1 MAKPASQIRS
11 TFGAIKPPFHLV
23 MQPSRDH
30 EQCPAVLWPKRVML
44 CSIYKS
50 CNVWFKGRVPKIR
63 PWRMTPSDLY
73 AVYTTTGNWPNR
85 PWFDR
90 FWIGSSLWSHQSL
103 LCSQKYMV
111 NMPDSGLCTISDKN
125 GSRCIWLY
133 TKSTNNC
140 RCPHTKGLIHGPPY
154 WMVSI
159 WSIEINSTA
168 LVTWYTL
175 PSLTRAKIVPAVSQH
190 AAPSRLLLIC
200 IAFCGMSF

>member
-73 AVYTTTGNWPNR
+73 AVYTTAGNWPNR

-103 LCSQKYMV
+103 LCSPKYMV
-111 NMPDSGLCTISDKN
+111 DMTDSGPCTICNIGKGQDVFDSIQSPPIIVDV
-125 GSRCIWLY
+125 
-133 TKSTNNC
+133 
-140 RCPHTKGLIHGPPY
+140 HTQK
-154 WMVSI
+154 VSFI
-159 WSIEINSTA
+159 VLHIE
-168 LVTWYTL
+168 WF
-175 PSLTRAKIVPAVSQH
+175 PSGR
-190 AAPSRLLLIC
+190 
-200 IAFCGMSF
+200 

>member
-1 MAKPASQIRS
+1 MQPC
-11 TFGAIKPPFHLV
+11 HLV

-30 EQCPAVLWPKRVML
+30 EQCPAVFWPKRVML

-73 AVYTTTGNWPNR
+73 AVYTTAGNWPNW

-111 NMPDSGLCTISDKN
+111 DMPDSGLCTISDKN
-125 GSRCIWLY
+125 GSRWLY
-133 TKSTNNC
+133 TWSTIDC
-140 RCPHTKGLIHGPPY
+140 SCPHTKCLIHGPPY

-168 LVTWYTL
+168 LVTWYHKGCPVNMRQGSIPL
-175 PSLTRAKIVPAVSQH
+175 
-190 AAPSRLLLIC
+190 
-200 IAFCGMSF
+200 